1 MTLEYHHYSLI
12 AQGFFLFF
20 FFCFFLSCFLFCFF
34 LVCFFG
40 HALWHSGSYFLDQGS
55 NPYPLQGKGGVN
67 HWMAREFPLHRCFL
81 STKGESQNNCSRKL
95 CVCLG
100 RGVPRPSMSLLR
112 QEKMQDLARAG
123 VLQYKTMRSAQRR
136 WQCGSAQDLDN
147 LPSLPWGL
155 R

>member
-1 MTLEYHHYSLI
+1 MALECNHYSPI
-12 AQGFFLFF
+12 AQGFCFVFF
-20 FFCFFLSCFLFCFF
+20 FVLLFVLFCVF

-67 HWMAREFPLHRCFL
+67 HCLAREVPLHRCFL
-81 STKGESQNNCSRKL
+81 STKGEGQNNCSRKL
-95 CVCLG
+95 CVYRG
-100 RGVPRPSMSLLR
+100 RGVLQPRMSLLR
-112 QEKMQDLARAG
+112 QEKMQDLAGAG

-136 WQCGSAQDLDN
+136 WQRGSAQDLDN
-147 LPSLPWGL
+147 LPSLLWGL